1 MRVEIANLYHKL
13 DSTFIYVTH
22 DQVEAMTLGTRIVVM
37 KDGVIQQIDTPDNLF
52 LNPAN
57 KFVASFIGTPP
68 MNFLEGMVEM
78 LGEEANVHI
87 RLLKQNKLIISRTVS
102 KQRYKVGIRFLE
114 EHIHLFD
121 TQTGK
126 TITN

>member
-1 MRVEIANLYHKL
+1 
-13 DSTFIYVTH
+13 
-22 DQVEAMTLGTRIVVM
+22 
-37 KDGVIQQIDTPDNLF
+37 
-52 LNPAN
+52 
-57 KFVASFIGTPP
+57 
-68 MNFLEGMVEM
+68 M
-78 LGEEANVHI
+78 LGKEANVHI

-102 KQRYKVGIRFLE
+102 KQRYKVGMTVGIRFLE

>member
-1 MRVEIANLYHKL
+1 MRVEIANLYYKL

-68 MNFLEGMVEM
+68 YEFFRGHGGNVREG
-78 LGEEANVHI
+78 
-87 RLLKQNKLIISRTVS
+87 
-102 KQRYKVGIRFLE
+102 
-114 EHIHLFD
+114 
-121 TQTGK
+121 GK
-126 TITN
+126 CTYQVIKTE

>member
-1 MRVEIANLYHKL
+1 
-13 DSTFIYVTH
+13 
-22 DQVEAMTLGTRIVVM
+22 
-37 KDGVIQQIDTPDNLF
+37 
-52 LNPAN
+52 
-57 KFVASFIGTPP
+57 
-68 MNFLEGMVEM
+68 M
-78 LGEEANVHI
+78 LGKEANVHI

-102 KQRYKVGIRFLE
+102 KQRYKVGMTAGIRFLE